1 MDKPTANYNRI
12 YDKIIK
18 STCRNNT
25 VTASDFKN
33 TTTLLNLIDD
43 YVTRFKQRNN
53 YKSVIQFMT
62 INLIASE
69 LAAKILGCPAQPIQN
84 VTKRATE
91 RVSAI
96 LKGIDIK

>member
-33 TTTLLNLIDD
+33 TTTLLNLIDNF
-43 YVTRFKQRNN
+43 VKRFKEHNQ
-53 YKSVIQFMT
+53 YKTITQYIV
-62 INLIASE
+62 INLVAAE
-69 LAAKILGCPAQPIQN
+69 LAVRVLGCPAQPIN
-84 VTKRATE
+84 EITKRATE
-91 RVSAI
+91 RVSTI
-96 LKGIDIK
+96 LKSIEIK